1 MYFSSEL
8 ENIFYNIAQTD
19 FASGHWQTCM
29 TQIEAR
35 LSKGSEDAQLVG
47 FRALKELVRAFQY
60 ESDDKRKMLIQIG
73 EHFLPFLEKK
83 MMETIQNV
91 GSPNQ
96 LKFMILISKIF
107 YMCNAMKVMPFLL
120 EAGKLSNWIEIIVA
134 ILES

>member
-1 MYFSSEL
+1 
-8 ENIFYNIAQTD
+8 
-19 FASGHWQTCM
+19 M
-29 TQIEAR
+29 TQIEER
-35 LSKGSEDAQLVG
+35 LSQGSEDAQLVG

-60 ESDDKRKMLIQIG
+60 ESDDKRKILIQIG

-107 YMCNAMKVMPFLL
+107 YMCNTMKVMPFLL